1 MSPAFRFLSCLYPFL
16 PSFTK
21 LRFFVAESVSLLG
34 KRHTAPFA
42 RKWPV
47 VNMHAGMFHDIAAFC
62 ELCRTDRAPEDLIH
76 ASGPVVDSVGLLEC
90 IASVLFLKL
99 LVSVRFLGHRLLE
112 IRPYRWV

>member
-21 LRFFVAESVSLLG
+21 QSFFVAESVSLLG

-47 VNMHAGMFHDIAAFC
+47 VNMHAGMFHDVAAFG
-62 ELCRTDRAPEDLIH
+62 ELCLTDRALEDLIH
-76 ASGPVVDSVGLLEC
+76 ASGPVVDCVELLEC
-90 IASVLFLKL
+90 IAGVLL
-99 LVSVRFLGHRLLE
+99 L
-112 IRPYRWV
+112 